1 MFLQYQQNLGRKCGI
16 CGDPYNGPKPH
27 EAPGGKYANGI
38 IGKPKFQFKI
48 SPQDGENQQIG

>member
-1 MFLQYQQNLGRKCGI
+1 MFLQYQQNLGGKCGI

-38 IGKPKFQFKI
+38 IGKLNFQIKI
-48 SPQDGENQQIG
+48 